1 MNSIIIYGSHYG
13 TTKQYAEELSKRTN
27 IKAISFK
34 KFNQQINDYD
44 NIIYL
49 GALYAGGVLGM
60 SKTLKKLNNI
70 SNKKILI
77 ATVGL
82 SDPTDEVNKNN
93 IRNNIKNQ
101 IPKEVLEKAK
111 IFHLRGGIDYS
122 NNIKNQIPK
131 EVLEKA
137 KIFHLRGG
145 IDYSKLNFAHKTM
158 MKLLYN
164 AVKNLPN
171 EKQTAEDRAMIETYN
186 KKVNFIDFSS
196 LDKIANEIQK

>member
-1 MNSIIIYGSHYG
+1 MNSIIVYGSNYG
-13 TTKQYAEELSKRTN
+13 TTKQYANELSRRTN
-27 IKAISFK
+27 MKAISFK
-34 KFNQQINDYD
+34 KVNQQINDYD

-70 SNKKILI
+70 SNKKII
-77 ATVGL
+77 IVTVGL

-93 IRNNIKNQ
+93 IINNIKNQ
-101 IPKEVLEKAK
+101 MPKK
-111 IFHLRGGIDYS
+111 FF
-122 NNIKNQIPK
+122 
-131 EVLEKA
+131 EKA

>member
-111 IFHLRGGIDYS
+111 IFYLRG
-122 NNIKNQIPK
+122 
-131 EVLEKA
+131 V
-137 KIFHLRGG
+137 

>member
-111 IFHLRGGIDYS
+111 IFHLRG
-122 NNIKNQIPK
+122 
-131 EVLEKA
+131 V
-137 KIFHLRGG
+137 

>member
-49 GALYAGGVLGM
+49 AALYAGGVLGM

-93 IRNNIKNQ
+93 IR
-101 IPKEVLEKAK
+101 
-111 IFHLRGGIDYS
+111 

-196 LDKIANEIQK
+196 LDKITNEIQK

>member
-60 SKTLKKLNNI
+60 SKALKKLNNI

-122 NNIKNQIPK
+122 
-131 EVLEKA
+131 
-137 KIFHLRGG
+137 
-145 IDYSKLNFAHKTM
+145 KLNFAHKTM

-171 EKQTAEDRAMIETYN
+171 EKQTTEDRAMIETYN

>member
-122 NNIKNQIPK
+122 
-131 EVLEKA
+131 
-137 KIFHLRGG
+137 
-145 IDYSKLNFAHKTM
+145 KLNFAHKTM

-186 KKVNFIDFSS
+186 KKVNFIDFSD
-196 LDKIANEIQK
+196 LDKIINEVQK

>member
-34 KFNQQINDYD
+34 KFSQQINDYD

-122 NNIKNQIPK
+122 
-131 EVLEKA
+131 
-137 KIFHLRGG
+137 
-145 IDYSKLNFAHKTM
+145 KLNFAHKTM

-196 LDKIANEIQK
+196 LDKITNEIQK

>member
-34 KFNQQINDYD
+34 KINQQINDYD

-70 SNKKILI
+70 SNKKIII

-101 IPKEVLEKAK
+101 IPKEV
-111 IFHLRGGIDYS
+111 I
-122 NNIKNQIPK
+122 
-131 EVLEKA
+131 EKA

>member
-122 NNIKNQIPK
+122 
-131 EVLEKA
+131 
-137 KIFHLRGG
+137 
-145 IDYSKLNFAHKTM
+145 KLNFAHKTM

-171 EKQTAEDRAMIETYN
+171 EKQSAEDRAMIETYN

-196 LDKIANEIQK
+196 LDKMANEIQK

>member
-27 IKAISFK
+27 IKAISFR

-77 ATVGL
+77 VTVGL

-93 IRNNIKNQ
+93 IR
-101 IPKEVLEKAK
+101 
-111 IFHLRGGIDYS
+111 

-196 LDKIANEIQK
+196 LDKVANEIQK

>member
-122 NNIKNQIPK
+122 
-131 EVLEKA
+131 
-137 KIFHLRGG
+137 
-145 IDYSKLNFAHKTM
+145 KLNFAHKTM

-171 EKQTAEDRAMIETYN
+171 EKQTAEDRVMIETYN

>member
-27 IKAISFK
+27 IKVISFK
-34 KFNQQINDYD
+34 KINQQINDYD

-49 GALYAGGVLGM
+49 GGLYAGGVLGM

-93 IRNNIKNQ
+93 IR
-101 IPKEVLEKAK
+101 
-111 IFHLRGGIDYS
+111 

>member
-34 KFNQQINDYD
+34 KINQQINDYD

-101 IPKEVLEKAK
+101 I
-111 IFHLRGGIDYS
+111 S
-122 NNIKNQIPK
+122 K

>member
-1 MNSIIIYGSHYG
+1 MNSIIVYGSHYG

-27 IKAISFK
+27 IKVISFK
-34 KFNQQINDYD
+34 KINQQINGYD

-49 GALYAGGVLGM
+49 GSLYAGGVLGM

-70 SNKKILI
+70 SNKMIII

-101 IPKEVLEKAK
+101 ITKEVFEKAK
-111 IFHLRGGIDYS
+111 IFHLRGRIDYS
-122 NNIKNQIPK
+122 
-131 EVLEKA
+131 E
-137 KIFHLRGG
+137 
-145 IDYSKLNFAHKTM
+145 LNFAHKTM

-164 AVKNLPN
+164 AVKSLPE
-171 EKQTAEDRAMIETYN
+171 EKQSAEDRAVIETYN

-196 LDKIANEIQK
+196 LDKIITEVQK

>member
-27 IKAISFK
+27 IRAISFK

-122 NNIKNQIPK
+122 
-131 EVLEKA
+131 
-137 KIFHLRGG
+137 
-145 IDYSKLNFAHKTM
+145 KLNFAHKTM

-196 LDKIANEIQK
+196 LDKIDNEIQK

>member
-34 KFNQQINDYD
+34 KINQQINDYD

-49 GALYAGGVLGM
+49 GGLYAGGVLGM

-122 NNIKNQIPK
+122 
-131 EVLEKA
+131 
-137 KIFHLRGG
+137 
-145 IDYSKLNFAHKTM
+145 KLNFAHKTM

-164 AVKNLPN
+164 AVNNLPN